1 MTSDPQPTRL
11 APTDPWTVVEAARH
25 ERAPIVAEGCRS
37 AVAWLYRG
45 GSPSALSADPYHDA
59 AEPVYRSPPGP
70 AARLLQ
76 WLRSAAS
83 FSGSRPA

>member
-11 APTDPWTVVEAARH
+11 APTDPWTVVEAARR

-45 GSPSALSADPYHDA
+45 GSPSALSAEARREAPEPPYHP
-59 AEPVYRSPPGP
+59 PVGP
-70 AARLLQ
+70 AARLLR
-76 WLRSAAS
+76 WLRSAAW